1 MLHITVSDLISPGNA
16 TRLPMKG
23 AATGSIIGGIIG
35 VILLMA
41 LIGTGIAL
49 YRKQKTKKLAEGP
62 PRYKPPPPKKNNS
75 SANRPMMS
83 SNVPVTK
90 DRRLQSQYST
100 TQSQEPV
107 TDLDGYQEED
117 VDDCLEDHDGEHYFE
132 VPPAYMETNVE
143 PQDNN
148 GGLHISRGESFVSSA
163 MIV

>member
-1 MLHITVSDLISPGNA
+1 
-16 TRLPMKG
+16 MKG

-75 SANRPMMS
+75 SDNRPMMS
-83 SNVPVTK
+83 SNVPVTE
-90 DRRLQSQYST
+90 DRRLQSQYYP

-107 TDLDGYQEED
+107 TDLDGYHEED
-117 VDDCLEDHDGEHYFE
+117 VDDCLEDHDGEHYFSAAPSGWDDPGNNE

-143 PQDNN
+143 PQDYN